1 MRLID
6 RVRAALAP
14 SSVDRADFHQK
25 TRTVFSFPDWLR
37 PRTGWRL
44 SDRYQDTVNEGYRLN
59 SLIYA
64 PVRYKAR
71 AIASVPLAAA
81 TGNLDSPTWL
91 PDDDPLARLVRRPN
105 RWQTWR
111 AFNEQRKTYLELAG
125 NAFVYVER
133 GRSGE
138 ALSLHNL
145 RPDRVRILAGAS
157 GVQGYYYVPPGATA
171 DQGVPLLPE
180 DVAHTKYPNPLD
192 DLEGLGYGLPP
203 LLAAARDADTDNA
216 ITAFIKMV
224 FERGAMPLGMLR
236 FNTELTETA
245 ADDARRR
252 FMERYGGADR
262 WFDPV
267 VMDQGGGYERIGMT
281 FEELGFDVLDARNEA
296 RILSVFGVP
305 PILLGTRYG
314 IAHGTY
320 SNYEEARRQF
330 WQDVLVPEL
339 RMLED
344 DDRRLLTRAD
354 GATVLYDLSVV
365 PALQADTPALVEA
378 AHRLMQMGVP
388 TNRALAA
395 VGLTV
400 EAVDDGTPSGER
412 ASGGQNV

>member
-1 MRLID
+1 MQVIERL
-6 RVRAALAP
+6 RAALALRASP
-14 SSVDRADFHQK
+14 KDRATAAR
-25 TRTVFSFPDWLR
+25 TRTVFSFPGSPDRLR
-37 PRTGWRL
+37 PGVGWRL
-44 SDRYQDTVNEGYRLN
+44 TERYQDTVTEGYRLN
-59 SLIYA
+59 SLVYA

-71 AIASVPLAAA
+71 AVASVPLAAA
-81 TGNLDSPTWL
+81 TGSLDSPTWL
-91 PDDDPLARLVRRPN
+91 PDDDPLARLVQRPN

-125 NAFVYVER
+125 NAFVYAER
-133 GRSGE
+133 GRGGE
-138 ALSLHNL
+138 TLALHNL
-145 RPDRVRILAGAS
+145 RPDRVQIMAGAS
-157 GVQGYYYVPPGATA
+157 GVQGYYYAPPGAPS

-180 DVAHTKYPNPLD
+180 DVAHSKYPNPLD
-192 DLEGLGYGLPP
+192 ELEGLGYGLPP

-216 ITAFIKMV
+216 ITAFIKLI

-236 FNTELTETA
+236 FNTELTEA
-245 ADDARRR
+245 SADDARRR
-252 FMERYGGADR
+252 FTERYGGFDR
-262 WFDPV
+262 WFEPV

-320 SNYEEARRQF
+320 SNYEEARKQF
-330 WQDVLVPEL
+330 WQDVLIPEL

-344 DDRRLLTRAD
+344 DDRRLLARAD
-354 GATVLYDLSVV
+354 GVSVLYDLSVV

-378 AHRLMQMGVP
+378 AHRLFQMGVP

-400 EAVDDGTPSGER
+400 EAVE
-412 ASGGQNV
+412 